1 MKQDATQSRGGKPM
15 LVIPD
20 GGAHLEPPVT
30 YQGGKG
36 RLADRIVTN
45 MELGPSARFY
55 DLCCGSGAV
64 AIAAVN
70 AGLPPGQVR
79 MWDSGP
85 WGLVWKAIGD
95 GTFDLALFADYCR
108 SVPTDLK
115 AIKPFMEHLYREP
128 AGDHAAYRYLLLQAA
143 AIGGKSI
150 SLDGGRWVRGSGFRD
165 YWLPTATSSR
175 RSPVNPMMPMPMTTL
190 ARVERLVKAMRGV
203 HGVCGDASTVNVQAG
218 AVAYIDPPYA
228 GTTGYD
234 SDIDVLTVARK
245 IAAGGATCWVS
256 EGRAL
261 TDDAVLLS
269 EGRAKGGI
277 TGERKR
283 AANEEWLS
291 RFAPVGQRI
300 RSA

>member
-1 MKQDATQSRGGKPM
+1 MKQGTHRNTA
-15 LVIPD
+15 LAILPD
-20 GGAHLEPPVT
+20 GAHLEPPVT

-36 RLADRIVTN
+36 RLAERIVLN
-45 MELGPSARFY
+45 MELGPSVRFY

-70 AGLPPGQVR
+70 SGHPPDRIR

-85 WGLVWKAIGD
+85 WGLVWQAIGD
-95 GTFDLALFADYCR
+95 GTFDLSVFADYCR
-108 SVPTDLK
+108 SVPSDPK
-115 AIKPFMEHLYREP
+115 AVKPFMEKLYREP
-128 AGDHAAYRYLLLQAA
+128 AGEHAAYRYLLLQGA

-150 SLDGGRWVRGSGFRD
+150 SLDDGRWVRGSGFRD

-175 RSPVNPMMPMPMTTL
+175 RSPVNPMMPMPATIL
-190 ARVERLVKAMRGV
+190 ARVERLVKKMRGV
-203 HGVCGDASTVNVQAG
+203 HGVCGDASKVNVPVG

-234 SDIDVLTVARK
+234 SEIDVVTVANK
-245 IAAGGATCWVS
+245 IAAGGADCWVS

-261 TDDAVLLS
+261 TSEAVLLS

-277 TGERKR
+277 TGQRKR

-291 RFAPVGQRI
+291 RFAPVGQRT
-300 RSA
+300 RSTG